1 MKSQPVKKSQEV
13 LGENSII
20 LLTQSYHEKPPQSSD
35 FWDYCAGP
43 LVWWTHKNSKPP
55 VSKEKNRFVWLPP
68 PKLFS

>member
-43 LVWWTHKNSKPP
+43 LVW
-55 VSKEKNRFVWLPP
+55 
-68 PKLFS
+68 